1 MRIKKASLKT
11 GAVRPPT
18 VNRGATAVLAERARL
33 STALPATTQV
43 PSLEAAQPVVVA
55 AVQKRRRF
63 IPPSE

>member
-1 MRIKKASLKT
+1 
-11 GAVRPPT
+11 VRPPT